1 LKEQLR
7 KLIQLQQVDT
17 QIRAQEFQKETYP
30 AEIKKLAAQI
40 TLKTEAFEEEAAR
53 IDSLEKERRQKER
66 ELEAAGEKIEKIQ
79 GQLHEVKT
87 NKEYQAFLLEI
98 EHLKEKIANF
108 EMEILEHLDTV
119 DTLREAIKETE
130 KTFKEEKAALE
141 KKKALLENNIV
152 HLPDALT
159 ALLEE
164 RNKLEEAIPENILK
178 KYKTLVEKRGGIA
191 VSYVK
196 DEICQGCH
204 MNIPPQLFNQVQRA
218 DKINFCP
225 HCNRILVPPE
235 EEKEEKT

>member
-1 LKEQLR
+1 
-7 KLIQLQQVDT
+7 LIQLQQVDT

-30 AEIKKLAAQI
+30 AEIAKLTAQI
-40 TLKTEAFEEEAAR
+40 TRRTEAFEAEAAR
-53 IDSLEKERRQKER
+53 IDNLERERRQKER

-119 DTLREAIKETE
+119 DKLRETIKETE

-141 KKKALLENNIV
+141 KEKALLESNIV
-152 HLPDALT
+152 HLPDALST
-159 ALLEE
+159 LLEE
-164 RNKLEEAIPENILK
+164 RNKLEEAIPEDILR

-218 DKINFCP
+218 DTINFCP

-235 EEKEEKT
+235 EEKEEKN